1 MFIQMCLPLGS
12 LKSRYLDI
20 PDDITA
26 NRTSFMVCRS
36 KTKINN
42 HRKIS
47 FQKLFYQYV
56 HTSMWPVINVHKF

>member
-1 MFIQMCLPLGS
+1 MSFNLPLGS

-42 HRKIS
+42 HK
-47 FQKLFYQYV
+47 KE
-56 HTSMWPVINVHKF
+56 NKFSEIICMPTLHFVVACI

>member
-12 LKSRYLDI
+12 LKSKYLDI

-42 HRKIS
+42 HYKETKFSKIILS
-47 FQKLFYQYV
+47 EYV
-56 HTSMWPVINVHKF
+56 HTSLWLV